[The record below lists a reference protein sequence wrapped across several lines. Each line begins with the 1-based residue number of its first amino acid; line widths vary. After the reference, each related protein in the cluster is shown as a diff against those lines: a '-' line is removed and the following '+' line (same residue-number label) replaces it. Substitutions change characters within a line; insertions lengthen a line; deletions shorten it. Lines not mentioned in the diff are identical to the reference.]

1 MNVFKIQKVSNP
13 NMINEQIKKA
23 LLIISKRLKNTKIR
37 WVIVG
42 SASLALQGVE
52 VKPNDIDIL
61 TNKEGAFKIN
71 KILKEYE
78 VRPVE
83 FRRSELWESYLGE
96 FNIKGVKVEVMG
108 DLRKVNGEL
117 ISISEKLSNA
127 NFVRLNEEKIPVASL
142 TDQLESYRRIKRKED
157 LIKVQKI
164 KEKLKKV

>member
-1 MNVFKIQKVSNP
+1 
-13 NMINEQIKKA
+13 MINEQIKKA

-61 TNKEGAFKIN
+61 TDKEGAFKIN

>member
-61 TNKEGAFKIN
+61 TDKEGAFKIN